1 MKAEFIPNYPL
12 EQLKPADYN
21 PRPLDEEKFVLLQES
36 LRKFGVIKPVIIN
49 GENGILTAG
58 PQRTRA
64 MKAIGLT
71 HCPAIRLQGITR
83 TDEIRF
89 NLFHNS
95 IETNKTPVTLNLD
108 DCELGPETYCYLEH
122 KRIQFKRNANALRVQ
137 VSFGFVRVVTP
148 ATLPR
153 DALAMDMSP

>member
-12 EQLKPADYN
+12 AQLKPADYN
-21 PRPLDEEKFVLLQES
+21 PRHLDEEKFVLLQES

-58 PQRTRA
+58 HQRTRA

-108 DCELGPETYCYLEH
+108 DCELESETYCYLEGSSA
-122 KRIQFKRNANALRVQ
+122 IIVE
-137 VSFGFVRVVTP
+137 
-148 ATLPR
+148 
-153 DALAMDMSP
+153 